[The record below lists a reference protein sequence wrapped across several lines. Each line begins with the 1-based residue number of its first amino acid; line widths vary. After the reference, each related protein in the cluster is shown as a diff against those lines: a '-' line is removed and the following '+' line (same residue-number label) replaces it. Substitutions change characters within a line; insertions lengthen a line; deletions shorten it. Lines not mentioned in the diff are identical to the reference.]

1 AGDVKAVGAPMPGA
15 VTEIRVAPGDKVKA
29 GDALIILEAMKM
41 EVKVAAETDGV
52 VKRIAVAAAD
62 QVDAKDLLVELE

>member
-1 AGDVKAVGAPMPGA
+1 MPGA
-15 VTEIRVAPGDKVKA
+15 VTEIRITLNDMVKA
-29 GDALIILEAMKM
+29 GETLVILEAMKM

-52 VKRIAVAAAD
+52 VKRIAVAAGD